1 MTDNKINVEYDTDGV
16 PSELPSG
23 ENVNG
28 FSEELS
34 NYLYP
39 KLNTIEN
46 YDENLVTEF
55 TPSQIQQYGL
65 ETNSNEDIDIST
77 TRKLIKYLKAYS
89 KKISSGLSNRVGELE
104 NGKLNITDYV
114 VDRGLSETSNNPVA
128 NSVLYNELHDI
139 RMAIGRCVG
148 LEHAHNIDDVF
159 GLGDALSDLGKQI
172 RNKLDST
179 TFTTHTNANNPHN
192 ITPSKIGLEYRY
204 DVDARYWSNPNK
216 KVAFYS
222 DFPSCTKWGNIV
234 FLNYDG
240 ELYMNLEKG
249 KPIFT
254 LKSAYRPKFTIR
266 TTVYRVG
273 TGKTGT
279 CNINPNGDVTFGAS
293 FNVETAPNDVKL
305 RISECYVVE

>member
-1 MTDNKINVEYDTDGV
+1 MADNEINVEYDTDGV

-39 KLNTIEN
+39 KLTTIEN

-55 TPSQIQQYGL
+55 TPNQVQQYGL
-65 ETNSNEDIDIST
+65 ETNSNQDINIST

-89 KKISSGLSNRVGELE
+89 KKIGDSLSNRVEELE
-104 NGKLNITDYV
+104 NGKLNITDYI
-114 VDRGLSETSNNPVA
+114 VDRGLNETSNNPVA

-139 RMAIGRCVG
+139 RQAIGRCVG

-159 GLGDALSDLGKQI
+159 GLGDALSGLGGEI
-172 RNKLDST
+172 RSKLDTT
-179 TFTTHTNANNPHN
+179 TFTNHTLEDNPHN
-192 ITPSKIGLEYRY
+192 ITLEKLGIEDTENTNAKVISTGVAQRVYTY
-204 DVDARYWSNPNK
+204 ENPYCRK
-216 KVAFYS
+216 YGKM
-222 DFPSCTKWGNIV
+222 I

-240 ELYMNLEKG
+240 SLIAELGKG
-249 KPIFT
+249 VALFT
-254 LKSAYRPKFTIR
+254 LREEFRPKR
-266 TTVYRVG
+266 QVWCTVYRVG

-279 CNINPNGDVTFGAS
+279 CRIGTDGKVWFGATLPHG
-293 FNVETAPNDVKL
+293 EKL
-305 RISECYVVE
+305 RICEVYMGI